1 MTIKDKTILIGG
13 MMFNVIFFLTMMMSV
28 FITNAVAIAMVA
40 SAVTYLFFDKLF
52 YTKRLIPTPM
62 SNSQTL
68 NKNIQLNHI
77 TGGTYMQ
84 EVTLSLKEYNNL
96 LKDSRDLMLISLENK
111 HLKDNFLL
119 LMSISTI

>member
-1 MTIKDKTILIGG
+1 MT
-13 MMFNVIFFLTMMMSV
+13 FWH
-28 FITNAVAIAMVA
+28 
-40 SAVTYLFFDKLF
+40 
-52 YTKRLIPTPM
+52 KRLIPTPM

-68 NKNIQLNHI
+68 NKNYSTQSYNGEDI
-77 TGGTYMQ
+77 YAR
-84 EVTLSLKEYNNL
+84 VTLSLKEYNNL